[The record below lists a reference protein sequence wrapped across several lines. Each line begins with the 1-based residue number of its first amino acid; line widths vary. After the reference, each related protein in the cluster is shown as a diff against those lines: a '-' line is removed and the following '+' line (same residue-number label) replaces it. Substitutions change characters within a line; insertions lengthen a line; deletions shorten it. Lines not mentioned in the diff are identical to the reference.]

1 MIKLVVAG
9 GQTRGVDIRVG
20 EVDVPVHG
28 EEGDVVAEPGERHG
42 GVLED
47 PHHGVLLVALLL
59 GGVEAAGVPLSHP
72 HLQEAEKTL
81 FFKRSRAGR
90 YRMER

>member
-59 GGVEAAGVPLSHP
+59 GSVEAAGVPLSHP
-72 HLQEAEKTL
+72 HLQEAENIL
-81 FFKRSRAGR
+81 FLLRRKAER
-90 YRMER
+90 Y